1 MAAEAG
7 VQQSSRGMDM
17 KEKNLDRLAGVM
29 LERAKKRMEEA
40 GKFYPFGVAINGH
53 GEVVEVNYNSP
64 GQGTR
69 VQEILDHVETRLAA
83 GAKGGEFVAAGIC
96 LLGMA
101 HVPPDKRV
109 SEAVCLQLYEP
120 GESVNLYLPYENK
133 EQKVKYGE
141 LFRTPGRG
149 NLFKG

>member
-1 MAAEAG
+1 MN
-7 VQQSSRGMDM
+7 Q
-17 KEKNLDRLAGVM
+17 KNLDRLAGVM
-29 LERAKKRMEEA
+29 LERAKKRMGEA
-40 GKFYPFGVAINGH
+40 GQFYPFGIAINGH
-53 GEVVEVNYNSP
+53 GEVVEVNYNP
-64 GQGTR
+64 PDEDREGREGRR
-69 VQEILDHVETRLAA
+69 VQEFLDHVEMRLAA

-120 GESVNLYLPYENK
+120 GESVNLYLPYESK
-133 EQKVKYGE
+133 ERKVKYGE
-141 LFRTPGRG
+141 MFRTPGRG